1 MNTINWALVG
11 TSGYAQRECLPAFA
25 GTPTARLAAVVS
37 STSERAAQ
45 FAAAHG
51 NVRGY
56 GDIEAVCKADD
67 IAAVWIASPSYLHYD
82 HARAAIAAG
91 KHVLLEKPI
100 ALDVRQGWE
109 LVELAERAGVR
120 LATGYQARYVPG
132 HQRMRT
138 LIADGELGSLV
149 AVRSLYGMRRPGPP
163 PTWRGQ
169 RETARWGVLADIG
182 THHIDL
188 MRMLAGEVADATGY
202 TQHQRGFAT
211 EDLAVAVLRFE
222 CGALGTMT
230 VTASHFRPTTVME
243 VVGTEGR
250 VTAVNTSPDG
260 QGTVTL
266 VRADG
271 EEVDITG
278 ETPVSAQAQLATVTS
293 VFGGS
298 DVPYATGADG
308 ARNLEILEAI
318 AP

>member
-1 MNTINWALVG
+1 MP
-11 TSGYAQRECLPAFA
+11 AQLRGRADGEAGRRGEQFRRAGRGLP
-25 GTPTARLAAVVS
+25 S
-37 STSERAAQ
+37 
-45 FAAAHG
+45 AHG
-51 NVRGY
+51 IERGY
-56 GDIEAVCKADD
+56 GDIAGVCEADD
-67 IAAVWIASPSYLHYD
+67 IAAVWIASPSYLHYA

-109 LVELAERAGVR
+109 LVELAEQAKVK

-132 HQRMRT
+132 HQRMRK

-163 PTWRGQ
+163 RTWRGR

-188 MRMLAGEVADATGY
+188 MRMLVGEVAEATGY
-202 TQHQRGFAT
+202 TRHQRGFET
-211 EDLAVAVLRFE
+211 EDLAVAALRFE
-222 CGALGTMT
+222 CGVLGTMT
-230 VTASHFRPTTVME
+230 VTGNYFRPATVME

-250 VTAVNTSPDG
+250 VCAVDTSPAG

-271 EEVDITG
+271 DETDITG
-278 ETPVSAQAQLATVTS
+278 DTPLSTQAQLAAVTDAFS
-293 VFGGS
+293 GI

-308 ARNLEILEAI
+308 ARNLEILQAI